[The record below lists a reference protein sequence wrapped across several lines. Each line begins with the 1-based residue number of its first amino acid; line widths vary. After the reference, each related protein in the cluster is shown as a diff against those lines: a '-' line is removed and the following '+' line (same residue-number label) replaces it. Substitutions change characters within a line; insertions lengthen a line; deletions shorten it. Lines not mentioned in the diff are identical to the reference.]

1 MAKIL
6 TESARGVSPLSPA
19 WRGIHGGVG
28 YPYPLV
34 MTNSLL
40 LKMVIEIDLA
50 IENGDFPVRQDCS
63 LIIILG
69 LNALNFHFGIPAF

>member
-1 MAKIL
+1 
-6 TESARGVSPLSPA
+6 
-19 WRGIHGGVG
+19 
-28 YPYPLV
+28 
-34 MTNSLL
+34 
-40 LKMVIEIDLA
+40 MVIEIDLA